1 MSRPGMVSSAKQDP
15 NDARDDEELAAIAQ
29 ILQELPENHRARL
42 AFLAGASTLTLIE
55 LVDRQELAKHLSE
68 ARRQGLK
75 RAALA
80 GR

>member
-1 MSRPGMVSSAKQDP
+1 MTTGTRHDP

-55 LVDRQELAKHLSE
+55 LVDHQELAKRLSQ
-68 ARRQGLK
+68 ARREGLK
-75 RAALA
+75 RAAKA
-80 GR
+80 P